1 MTKLNNWDDEHSE
14 ELFIEGIKL
23 ARTFRKDKLNEEIES
38 DILQCKSI
46 ANMVVNNYEEK
57 IEEKDFA
64 NILFNSNNSLNMYN
78 NFWPY
83 GMEILSRIVIILR
96 KKIENNCKLPLDYII
111 NNININDNN
120 IDVDGDYISRKSGDL
135 IPLPITLENEEL
147 PESLL
152 KYIHMMNEYK
162 SDIMLILNTLNI
174 EEAYISED
182 RYLVINING
191 LEAKTNITEEDLIQQ
206 YRQRCSN
213 YKEDNN
219 EY

>member
-57 IEEKDFA
+57 IEKKDFA